1 MSKTAFETFG
11 ATCYAY
17 NTGNA
22 FLKDY
27 APEKF
32 NLVILDVIL
41 SDNMGFNILNHLKN
55 RYDAPPV
62 IVYSQ
67 GLQRDWVV
75 KILSSGAKSYI
86 LKPQKPQQLVQKSLA
101 LLKGEF

>member
-1 MSKTAFETFG
+1 
-11 ATCYAY
+11 
-17 NTGNA
+17 
-22 FLKDY
+22 
-27 APEKF
+27 
-32 NLVILDVIL
+32 
-41 SDNMGFNILNHLKN
+41 MGFNILNSLKN

-67 GLQRDWVV
+67 SLQRDWVV

-86 LKPQKPQQLVQKSLA
+86 VKPQKPNILVQKSLA